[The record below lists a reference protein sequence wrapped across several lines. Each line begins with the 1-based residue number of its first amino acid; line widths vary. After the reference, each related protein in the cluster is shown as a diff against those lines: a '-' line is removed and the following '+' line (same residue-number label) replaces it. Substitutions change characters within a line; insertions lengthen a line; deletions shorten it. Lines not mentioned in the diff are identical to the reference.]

1 MLVFISIIML
11 HFGCGAAIMTLMFKG
26 NPIKQDFN
34 IFEILI
40 CILFG
45 PILILTYV
53 FCWIYLWI
61 YERVNK
67 RKEQKNE
74 RTS

>member
-1 MLVFISIIML
+1 MLVFIFIIIL
-11 HFGCGAAIMTLMFKG
+11 HFGCGAALMTLMFKG

-34 IFEILI
+34 IFEIII

-53 FCWIYLWI
+53 FCLLYLWI
-61 YERVNK
+61 YNTIDKIKK
-67 RKEQKNE
+67 RKNE
-74 RTS
+74 RLS

>member
-1 MLVFISIIML
+1 MLIFIFIILL
-11 HFGCGAAIMTLMFKG
+11 HFGCGAAVMTLMFHG

-34 IFEILI
+34 IFEILV